1 MKKYKMWGKIC
12 SENKLKVI
20 NLQRLQKYLAHAG
33 IASRRKAE
41 ELILAGRVKV
51 NGITITQ
58 LGSKI
63 DPERDVVMVDQK
75 TVKTEN
81 KYEYYILNKPLQV
94 VTTMHDPQG
103 RTKVTDLLKGIKA
116 RVYPVGRLDYHTEG
130 LLLLTN
136 DGELAYRLMHP
147 KYKVAKTYLVTVKGI
162 MDKNTLNKLQKGV
175 LLEDGPTMPAKVT
188 ILEAGNDYTQLEMT
202 IHEGRNRQ
210 VRRMCQAVGYPVVCL
225 KRIKFGPLS
234 LGQLKPGQY
243 RKLEEDEI
251 RRLKRAC
258 QL

>member
-1 MKKYKMWGKIC
+1 M
-12 SENKLKVI
+12 E
-20 NLQRLQKYLAHAG
+20 RLQKFLAQAG

-51 NGITITQ
+51 NGMTITQ

-63 DPERDVVMVDQK
+63 DPKKDIVTLDQRP
-75 TVKTEN
+75 VKIT
-81 KYEYYILNKPLQV
+81 KQYEYYLLNKPCRV

-103 RTKVTDLLKGIKA
+103 RTKVKDLLHGINT
-116 RVYPVGRLDYHTEG
+116 RVYPVGRLDYDTEG
-130 LLLLTN
+130 LLILTN

-162 MDKNTLNKLQKGV
+162 LDKNSLRRLQKGV

-188 ILEAGNDYTQLEMT
+188 ILESGENYCRLEMT
-202 IHEGRNRQ
+202 IREGRNRQ
-210 VRRMCQAVGYPVVCL
+210 VRRMCEAVGHPVLSL
-225 KRIKFGPLS
+225 KRLKFGPLS

-243 RKLEEDEI
+243 RKLEEKEI
-251 RRLKRAC
+251 RELKKAC
-258 QL
+258 QLW

>member
-1 MKKYKMWGKIC
+1 M
-12 SENKLKVI
+12 E
-20 NLQRLQKYLAHAG
+20 RLQKYLAQAG
-33 IASRRKAE
+33 TASRRKAE

-51 NGITITQ
+51 NGMTITQ

-63 DPERDVVMVDQK
+63 DPEKDIVTLDQK
-75 TVKTEN
+75 PVKTT
-81 KYEYYILNKPLQV
+81 KQYEYYLLNKPLRV

-103 RTKVTDLLKGIKA
+103 RTKVIDLLKGIKT

-162 MDKNTLNKLQKGV
+162 LDKNSLLRLQKGV
-175 LLEDGPTMPAKVT
+175 LLEDGPTIPAKVT
-188 ILEAGNDYTQLEMT
+188 ILETGENYSRLEMT
-202 IHEGRNRQ
+202 IREGRNRQ
-210 VRRMCQAVGYPVVCL
+210 VRRMCEAVGHPVLSL
-225 KRIKFGPLS
+225 KRLKFGPLS

-243 RKLEEDEI
+243 RKLEENEI
-251 RRLKRAC
+251 RELKKAC
-258 QL
+258 QLW

>member
-1 MKKYKMWGKIC
+1 M
-12 SENKLKVI
+12 E
-20 NLQRLQKYLAHAG
+20 RLQKYLAQAG

-63 DPERDVVMVDQK
+63 DPERDIVTFDQK
-75 TVKTEN
+75 PVKTTN
-81 KYEYYILNKPLQV
+81 KYEYYLLHKPLQV

-103 RTKVTDLLKGIKA
+103 RTKVTDLLKGIKT

-162 MDKNTLNKLQKGV
+162 LDKNSLLRLQKGV
-175 LLEDGPTMPAKVT
+175 LLEDGLTMPAKVT
-188 ILEAGNDYTQLEMT
+188 ILETGEDYSRLEMT
-202 IHEGRNRQ
+202 IREGRNRQ
-210 VRRMCQAVGYPVVCL
+210 VRRMCEAVGHPVVSL
-225 KRIKFGPLS
+225 KRVKFGPLS

-243 RKLEEDEI
+243 RKLEEGEI
-251 RRLKRAC
+251 RELKKAC